1 MNTDDILLTLSRK
14 NELEQELHVLRT
26 SRRAE
31 ITEAIKKA
39 KEYGDLS
46 ENFEYQA
53 ARRDQ
58 AINNGR
64 IAELEGILDKAKVV
78 EEGITFDK
86 IALGTIVS
94 LKDLEFDET
103 LEYAIVDAASADPA
117 NDKISYA
124 SPIGKALLDHKVGD
138 IVEVKTPSGKDRY
151 EVLDIRRAS

>member
-1 MNTDDILLTLSRK
+1 MNTDDILLTPTRK
-14 NELEQELHVLRT
+14 RELEEELHALRT
-26 SRRAE
+26 SRRQE

-64 IAELEGILDKAKVV
+64 IAELEAVLSKAKVV
-78 EEGITFDK
+78 EEGVGFEK
-86 IALGTIVS
+86 IALGTLVS
-94 LKDLEFDET
+94 LKDIEFDET
-103 LEYAIVDAASADPA
+103 LEYWIVDAVSADPV

-138 IVEVKTPSGKDRY
+138 IVEVTTPGGKDRY
-151 EVLDIRRAS
+151 EVLEIRRA